1 MKKKILTGL
10 AAVACGFGMLAVTS
24 CGSSDSVKVGF
35 ICLHDETSTY
45 DKNFIEAAKD
55 VCEEMGVEAV
65 FKTQVEEGAEY
76 DVAVELAADGC
87 KAIFADSFGHESGMV
102 KAAKEYDSIQFFH
115 ATGTKAHTEKLANYH
130 NAFASI
136 YEGRYLAG
144 IVAGLKMNE
153 MIENGDIQA
162 DEAVMGY
169 VGAYNYAEVVSG
181 YTSFYLGAKSVCD
194 SVTMKVRYTN
204 SWFSVEKEAAAAT
217 QLIETDG
224 CKLIS
229 QHADS
234 QGAPGV
240 CESKGV
246 PNVFYNGNNS
256 TSAPHT
262 YLVASR
268 INWRPFF
275 TDMVKTVTENKE
287 MAYDYVGTIAT
298 GSVELME
305 LNTNLAAKGT
315 QTAIDAA
322 VEGLKNGTINVFD
335 TANFTVGGKHYTS
348 YKADVDDD
356 GTYTPETEV
365 IENGVFKES
374 FYRSAPYFDIR
385 IDGITELA

>member
-102 KAAKEYDSIQFFH
+102 KAAKKFSSIQFFH
-115 ATGTKAHTEKLANYH
+115 ATGTKAHTEKLSNYH

-256 TSAPHT
+256 ASAPNT

-305 LNTNLAAKGT
+305 LNTNLAAEGT
-315 QTAIDAA
+315 QTAIDQA